1 MANII
6 KRIKNFKLRDFISRN
21 IFELVKDHIH
31 GINMITDFQQDVLT
45 EYFLWFFGDED
56 LLREYY
62 QNFDTRINNLTSLKS
77 DNYFYSNIAQGQ
89 RVVHSGL
96 AYSIAATK
104 ARVLFSSPIITTV
117 VEEGEITTDQDRLN
131 NILKLNTMDLINK
144 TAAKTESWSGCVA
157 FKIIIKPDVDYP
169 IVQLFD
175 KRKFEILTIDNRI
188 QEIVFIT
195 HFKQGDKLFE
205 LHERYGFGFIKNDL
219 FEVISHDDKQQVG
232 LNTIDQTKDIE
243 PLIEFLGEFIAAG
256 FKPNETM
263 WGRSDYQGQLSEF
276 DALDEAWSGF
286 VRDVRLGAAKVYIPE
301 NLQQRDKDGNLIKFD
316 EFNNNINKLAN
327 DMSEKGKNE
336 LKFQQSDIRATEYK
350 LTLNEIKD
358 NVLENVGLSPVTLGR
373 QADLNDSGVARREK
387 EKATIRTRSEMI
399 EIWKPFL
406 ESFYEVLLK
415 SQDLIDNKRMV
426 NGKNLADVGDYV
438 INVKFPAYIEPNSP
452 EEIKNAKELVE
463 ASLMSKKKMMM
474 EHLKR
479 TEDEAKDEINQ
490 MIIENQAVF
499 NMERIDPDGGGD
511 E

>member
-1 MANII
+1 MANIV

-31 GINMITDFQQDVLT
+31 GINMISDFQQDVLT
-45 EYFLWFFGDED
+45 EYFLWFMGDED

-62 QNFDTRINNLTSLKS
+62 QNFNLRINTLISLKS
-77 DNYFYSNIAQGQ
+77 DNYFYSNIATGQ

-96 AYSIAATK
+96 PYSISATK
-104 ARVLFSSPIITTV
+104 ARVLFSSPVIVT
-117 VEEGEITTDQDRLN
+117 VEELEKITIDQDRLH
-131 NILKLNTMDLINK
+131 NILILNTIDLINK

-157 FKIIIKPDVDYP
+157 YKIIIKPDVDYP

-175 KRKFEILTIDNRI
+175 KRRFEILTIDNRI
-188 QEIVFIT
+188 QEIVFTT
-195 HFKQGDKLFE
+195 HFKVESKLFE

-219 FEVISHDDKQQVG
+219 FEVISHDDKKQVN
-232 LNTIDQTKDIE
+232 LKTIDQTKEVE
-243 PLIEFLGEFIAAG
+243 PLVEFLGNFIAAG

-301 NLQQRDKDGNLIKFD
+301 NMQQRDKDGKLLKFN
-316 EFNNNINKLAN
+316 EFNNNINMLAN
-327 DMSEKGKNE
+327 DMNEKSNNE
-336 LKFQQSDIRATEYK
+336 LKFQQADIRADEYK
-350 LTLNEIKD
+350 ITLNEIKD

-373 QADLNDSGVARREK
+373 QGDLNDSGIARREK

-399 EIWKPFL
+399 EMWKPFL
-406 ESFYEVLLK
+406 ESLYEKLLK
-415 SQDLIDNKRMV
+415 AQDLIDGNNKTEP
-426 NGKNLADVGDYV
+426 KDYV
-438 INVKFPAYIEPNSP
+438 VNVKFPAYIEPNSP

-463 ASLMSKKKMMM
+463 ADLMSKKKMMI
-474 EHLKR
+474 EHLGR
-479 TEDEAKDEINQ
+479 TVDEADEEINQ
-490 MIIENQAVF
+490 IIAESQAVF
-499 NMERIDPDGGGD
+499 NMELMDSEGGD